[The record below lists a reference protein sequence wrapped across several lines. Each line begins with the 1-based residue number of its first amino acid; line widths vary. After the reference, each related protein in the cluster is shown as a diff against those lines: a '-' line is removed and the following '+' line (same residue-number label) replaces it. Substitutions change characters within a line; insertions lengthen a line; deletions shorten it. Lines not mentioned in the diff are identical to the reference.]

1 MQAFV
6 LTDLEGIA
14 GLDSFRYT
22 RTADPDQ
29 KLDAMK
35 QLSHEA
41 NAAVA
46 GTRDAAPDAEVTV
59 WDGHGSG
66 GLRGEDVTDDATFLD
81 DGRPYYDLAG
91 YDAVLF
97 VGQHA
102 MAGTVDAPLRHTY
115 SSRNVAYY
123 KLNGSYVGEFA
134 CRALVAGH
142 QGVPTVFLSG
152 DDKACREAEMFIPEI
167 ETVATKQGTGEE
179 AADHLDPEVAC
190 ERIREGATRAMNRLD
205 EFEPYTRYH
214 PPYELEIR
222 YLDPLPAE
230 GEGWWRENAIE
241 RVDAHTIRI
250 EGDVDLADPP
260 EEFYI
265 AL

>member
-1 MQAFV
+1 MKIFV

-22 RTADPDQ
+22 RTADPEY
-29 KLDAMK
+29 KADAME
-35 QLSHEA
+35 QLARET

-46 GTRDAAPDAEVTV
+46 GIQETFPDAEVTV

-66 GLRGEDVTDDATFLD
+66 GLRGEDVTDDATFTD
-81 DGRPYYDLAG
+81 DGRPYFELDG
-91 YDAVLF
+91 YDAMLF

-142 QGVPTVFLSG
+142 QGVPTVFISG
-152 DDKACREAEMFIPEI
+152 DDKACAEAEMFIPDI
-167 ETVATKQGTGEE
+167 ETVATKQGKGEE
-179 AADHLDPEVAC
+179 AADHLDSDVAC
-190 ERIREGATRAMNRLD
+190 ERIREGAARAVTRLD
-205 EFEPYTRYH
+205 EVEPYTRYH

-222 YLDPLPAE
+222 HLDPLPPE
-230 GEGWWRENAIE
+230 GDGWWRENAVT
-241 RVDAHTIRI
+241 RVDEHTIRI
-250 EGDVDLADPP
+250 EGDVDLTDPP
-260 EEFYI
+260 KEFYY